1 MRQPAR
7 PNVQKQRTSRAIS
20 VPSPTGGLNTRDSI
34 SNMPPTDAVILNN
47 WIPDTDTCTLR
58 MGYKVHVSG
67 LNGGVESI
75 MEWAGPLGTNKLLP
89 PVRHL
94 TAYITYQGQLRLCRL

>member
-58 MGYKVHVSG
+58 RGFKVHVSG

-75 MEWAGPLGTNKLLP
+75 ME
-89 PVRHL
+89 
-94 TAYITYQGQLRLCRL
+94 